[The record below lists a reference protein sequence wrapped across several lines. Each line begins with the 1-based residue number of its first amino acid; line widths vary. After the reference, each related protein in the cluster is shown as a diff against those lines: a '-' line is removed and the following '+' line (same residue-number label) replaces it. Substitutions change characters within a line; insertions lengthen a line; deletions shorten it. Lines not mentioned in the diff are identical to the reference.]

1 MVSDK
6 VERSQSTPAWRW
18 LLFAGVLC
26 AAVYLRFTGLN
37 WDEGQWIH
45 PDEGHMRIITSVIHM
60 PDSPSLYFDTPNS
73 PLNCRNSGY
82 VYSYGTLPL
91 FLTRWTAEWL
101 VLKCEQASSALPAVL
116 GKLHRTSSGAAAWS
130 AACTAGS
137 FTGSS
142 SALVG
147 RFFSALSDVGTV
159 VLVYLIG
166 RRLYGQAAGLLAMA
180 FAAFTPF
187 TIQQAHF
194 FTVDSAAT
202 FFMVLTAYFSVR
214 AGQSDVTRGPS
225 RLDFSLAGV
234 ATGLA
239 AACKVSAVSAALF
252 VALAGLWWWLRA
264 VRAPSVRPSLR
275 ALLLVLPSLF
285 LAGVLSLVAF
295 RVAQPYAFEGPG
307 FFGVKPSPEWF
318 ERLGQIQ
325 AEQNGE
331 MDLPSGRQW
340 TNRAPI
346 LFPWVSMVVW
356 GMGLPLGLAAWAGW
370 ALAGYELLRGR
381 LAHLVVWSW
390 TTLLFFYQATRWVK
404 AMRYFLPLYPLLAI
418 LAAYL
423 LVRIVSGSTGW
434 RRRAGVG
441 LAGAVVVLTAL
452 WALAVF
458 SIYTRPNT
466 RVAASRWIYD
476 HVPTGAVVANEHW
489 DWGLP
494 LPVDG
499 HNPFAGMY
507 TGLEIQNYD
516 EDTPEKLEQMLGWL
530 DQADYLFLASNR
542 LYASIPRLP
551 ARYPMTINYYRRL
564 FSGVLG
570 FDLVAD
576 FTSRPALG
584 PLQFPDEECPFS
596 LMEPTYVH
604 QTQPV
609 EIKLPPAEE
618 AFSVYDHPRV
628 LIFQKTERFDLARAR
643 ALLTQGVDWSQVSHG
658 LRPQDASR

>member
-1 MVSDK
+1 MANRIDGDQ
-6 VERSQSTPAWRW
+6 VERSPGTPAWHW
-18 LLFAGVLC
+18 LLFAGILC
-26 AAVYLRFTGLN
+26 AAACLRFTGLN

-45 PDEGHMRIITSVIHM
+45 PDEGHMRMITGAIHV
-60 PDSPSLYFDTPNS
+60 PDRLSLYFDTHNS

-91 FLTRWTAEWL
+91 FLARWTAEWL
-101 VLKCEQASSALPAVL
+101 DRRCQAPTGGVSAILDGLPDPAWGSACAL
-116 GKLHRTSSGAAAWS
+116 GAF
-130 AACTAGS
+130 AGS
-137 FTGSS
+137 A

-147 RFFSALSDVGTV
+147 RFFSALFDAGTV

-166 RRLYGQAAGLLAMA
+166 RRLYGRAAGLLAMA

-202 FFMVLTAYFSVR
+202 FFMILVAYFSVR
-214 AGQSDVTRGPS
+214 AGQAGVSRGPS
-225 RLDFSLAGV
+225 WLDFGLAGV
-234 ATGLA
+234 VTGLA
-239 AACKVSAVSAALF
+239 AACKVSAALAALF

-264 VRAPSVRPSLR
+264 VRGPALRPALR
-275 ALLLVLPSLF
+275 SLLLVLPPLL

-307 FFGVKPSPEWF
+307 FLDVKPSPEWF
-318 ERLGQIQ
+318 ERLSQIQ

-346 LFPWVSMVVW
+346 LFPWTNMVVW

-381 LAHLVVWSW
+381 LAHLLLWSW
-390 TTLLFFYQATRWVK
+390 TTPLFFYQATRWVK

-423 LVRIVSGSTGW
+423 LVRIAGGSTGW

-441 LAGAVVVLTAL
+441 LSVVVVALTAF

-466 RVAASRWIYD
+466 RVAASRWIYE
-476 HVPTGAVVANEHW
+476 HVPAGSVVANEHW

-499 HNPFAGMY
+499 HNPFGGMY
-507 TGLEIQNYD
+507 TGLEMQNYD
-516 EDTPEKLEQMLGWL
+516 EDTPEKLEQMLGRL
-530 DQADYLFLASNR
+530 DQADYIFLASNR

-551 ARYPMTINYYRRL
+551 ARYPMTVNYYRRL
-564 FSGVLG
+564 FSGELG
-570 FDLVAD
+570 FELVAD

-584 PLQFPDEECPFS
+584 PFQFPDQECPFP
-596 LMEPTYVH
+596 LMEAAYVH
-604 QTQPV
+604 QAQPLV
-609 EIKLPPAEE
+609 VNLPPAEE

-628 LIFQKTERFDLARAR
+628 LIFEKTARFDLAQAR
-643 ALLTQGVDWSQVSHG
+643 AWLTEGVDWSRVAHG
-658 LRPQDASR
+658 LRPQDVTP

>member
-1 MVSDK
+1 MDSDK
-6 VERSQSTPAWRW
+6 VERAHSTPAWHW
-18 LLFAGVLC
+18 LLLVGILC
-26 AAVYLRFTGLN
+26 AAAYLRFTGLN

-45 PDEGHMRIITSVIHM
+45 PDEGHMRIITSVVHV
-60 PDSPSLYFDTPNS
+60 PDSPALYFDTHNS

-101 VLKCEQASSALPAVL
+101 DKICQAPAGEIGAVL
-116 GKLHRTSSGAAAWS
+116 TRLPDPAWG
-130 AACTAGS
+130 AACTFRA
-137 FTGSS
+137 FTGSA

-147 RFFSALSDVGTV
+147 RFFSALFDVGTV

-180 FAAFTPF
+180 FAAFIPF

-214 AGQSDVTRGPS
+214 AGQAGVSRVPS
-225 RLDFSLAGV
+225 WPDFGLAGV

-239 AACKVSAVSAALF
+239 AACKVSAALAALF
-252 VALAGLWWWLRA
+252 VALAGAWWWLRA
-264 VRAPSVRPSLR
+264 VRTPSPRPALRSL
-275 ALLLVLPSLF
+275 LFVVPPLVL
-285 LAGVLSLVAF
+285 AGALSLVAF
-295 RVAQPYAFEGPG
+295 RIAQPYAFEGPG
-307 FFGVKPSPEWF
+307 FLDVKPSPEWF

-346 LFPWVSMVVW
+346 LFSWMNMVVW

-370 ALAGYELLRGR
+370 VLAGYELLRGR
-381 LAHLVVWSW
+381 LAHLVLWSW
-390 TTLLFFYQATRWVK
+390 ATLLFFYQATRWVK
-404 AMRYFLPLYPLLAI
+404 AMRYFLPLYPLLAV

-423 LVRIVSGSTGW
+423 LVRIFSGSTGW
-434 RRRAGVG
+434 RRWAGVG
-441 LAGAVVVLTAL
+441 LSVVVVGFTVF
-452 WALAVF
+452 WGLAVF

-466 RVAASRWIYD
+466 RVAASRWIYE
-476 HVPTGAVVANEHW
+476 HVPAGSVVVNEHW

-494 LPVDG
+494 LPIDG
-499 HNPFAGMY
+499 YNPFAGMY
-507 TGLEIQNYD
+507 TGLEMENYN
-516 EDTPEKLEQMLGWL
+516 EDTPEKLEQMLAWL
-530 DQADYLFLASNR
+530 DQADYVFLASNR

-564 FSGVLG
+564 FSGELG

-576 FTSRPALG
+576 FTSTPALG
-584 PLQFPDEECPFS
+584 PFQFPDQECPFP
-596 LMEPTYVH
+596 LTEAAYVH
-604 QTQPV
+604 QMQPQV
-609 EIKLPPAEE
+609 VNLPPAEE

-628 LIFQKTERFDLARAR
+628 LIFEKTARFNLAQAR
-643 ALLTQGVDWSQVSHG
+643 TLLTEGVDWSQVVHG
-658 LRPQDASR
+658 LHPQDASQ